1 MTHPGTDA
9 PPPVQPAPE
18 VPAEQSGA
26 KKWLPIAGSGAVAVA
41 LAAGAMTGWFGIGA
55 PQVGDCVQELADAQM
70 EVVDC
75 GSADADYTIV
85 GIEGEKLTEEEFMAD
100 PETCAEFDTVE
111 IQAAFWE
118 APGMITEKGTVYCA
132 GPV

>member
-1 MTHPGTDA
+1 M
-9 PPPVQPAPE
+9 QPAPE
-18 VPAEQSGA
+18 TPAETSGA
-26 KKWLPIAGSGAVAVA
+26 KKWLPVPGSGAVAVA

-75 GSADADYTIV
+75 GSADADYKIV
-85 GIEGEKLTEEEFMAD
+85 GIEGEKLTEDDFMAD
-100 PETCAEFDTVE
+100 PETCAEFDPVE

-118 APGMITEKGTVYCA
+118 APG
-132 GPV
+132 

>member
-1 MTHPGTDA
+1 MTYPGTDA
-9 PPPVQPAPE
+9 PPPVQPAAE
-18 VPAEQSGA
+18 APAA
-26 KKWLPIAGSGAVAVA
+26 TPATNKWLPVVGSGAAAV
-41 LAAGAMTGWFGIGA
+41 LVAAGAMTGWFGIGA
-55 PQVGDCVQELADAQM
+55 PQVGDCVQELGDAQM

-75 GSADADYTIV
+75 SSSDADYKIV
-85 GIEGEKLTEEEFMAD
+85 GIESEKLTEDEFMAD
-100 PETCAEFDTVE
+100 PETCAEFAAVE